1 MSEGHSKTVK
11 MALAGES
18 ESGKTHQA
26 GYLIEAFGADNVGII
41 SAERGLNTI
50 ISLLT
55 PENVREC
62 DSIDDVRAA
71 FAWAKQRYDRPDAH
85 LFIDGGTRIL
95 DWIANAE
102 HKGADDCLE
111 YVVSGEPVPSNLQE
125 FRRFITKEKNIDT
138 GKVWQRIAM
147 NSYMLLDAFKKGDW
161 NLYMTFW
168 ADKTPTGQYNRD
180 WPMQVDAQGKGSRD
194 AVYGT
199 FDYVF
204 HVVKNAEKKRVVY
217 TETSFKYKC
226 KRRLDHRLGVV
237 IPEEITDF
245 NLASF
250 VKLVSQTNK
259 ESK

>member
-1 MSEGHSKTVK
+1 MSESYSETIKL
-11 MALAGES
+11 ALCGES

-26 GYLIEAFGADNVGII
+26 GYLIEEFGADNVGII

-50 ISLLT
+50 VSLVT

-62 DSIDDVRAA
+62 DSMDDVRAA
-71 FAWAKQRYDRPDAH
+71 FKWAKERYDRHDGH
-85 LFIDGGTRIL
+85 LFVDGGTRIL

-111 YVVSGEPVPSNLQE
+111 CVVKGEPVPAELAE

-147 NSYMLLDAFKKGDW
+147 NSVMFLDALKKARW

-204 HVVKNAEKKRVVY
+204 HIVKGGDKKRVVY
-217 TETSFKYKC
+217 TETSSKYKC
-226 KRRLDHRLGVV
+226 KRRLDPRLGIV
-237 IPEEITDF
+237 IPEEMVDF
-245 NLASF
+245 NLAKF
-250 VKLVSQTNK
+250 VRMLRGDK
-259 ESK
+259 